1 MRAFFSEISI
11 DILMDMVVERAVT
24 FDVLNRALDFWDI
37 EDTDSARWIREMA
50 PLAVAEADVA
60 FLRR

>member
-11 DILMDMVVERAVT
+11 DILMDMVVERAVA

-50 PLAVAEADVA
+50 PSQWQKLM
-60 FLRR
+60 LRS